1 MKARMFLHAMA
12 LLLAIAPLAAMA
24 EDGPAYLR
32 KHEATIEDH
41 QAIAKLLDTYTASV
55 TKGDEAAFEA
65 LLIDDQVPFSSTGEI
80 TGHGADGQ
88 AVTTRNYQR
97 FRKSVFESG
106 VRYTQHFYN
115 IRIDQ
120 DGPLAQVSLDFI
132 TQETKSGKGGYGWKT
147 LQLLK
152 VQGHWK
158 IASEFYTAR
167 ALPGQS

>member
-1 MKARMFLHAMA
+1 MA

-24 EDGPAYLR
+24 ADGPAYLR
-32 KHEATIEDH
+32 KHETTIGDRE
-41 QAIAKLLDTYTASV
+41 AIVKLLATYTASV
-55 TKGDEAAFEA
+55 TSGDEAAFAA

-80 TGHGADGQ
+80 TGQGADAQ

-106 VRYTQHFYN
+106 MHYTQHFYN
-115 IRIDQ
+115 VHIDQ
-120 DGPLAQVSLDFI
+120 DGPLAQVSLDFV
-132 TQETKSGKGGYGWKT
+132 TQETKSGRGGYGWKT

-158 IASEFYTAR
+158 IASEFYTAH